1 MAVSMS
7 SCSLTGVRE
16 ESSSILHNTYA
27 TLVVSI
33 GPTPCGPGLG
43 VLPTPPG
50 PSLYD
55 TYILLPFTLDVKIL
69 LVYYQCMGKSIR
81 INGKRLQELRVEQ
94 ALSLRALGERSGVA
108 YDTINKLELGR
119 RPAHASTIR
128 KLADALGVE
137 PRELMKEVGN
147 G

>member
-1 MAVSMS
+1 VSS
-7 SCSLTGVRE
+7 
-16 ESSSILHNTYA
+16 A
-27 TLVVSI
+27 
-33 GPTPCGPGLG
+33 
-43 VLPTPPG
+43 PPG

-55 TYILLPFTLDVKIL
+55 TYILPPFTLDVKIL
-69 LVYYQCMGKSIR
+69 LVYYQRMGKSIG
-81 INGKRLQELRVEQ
+81 INGKRLQQLRVEQ

-137 PRELMKEVGN
+137 PKELMKGD
-147 G
+147 